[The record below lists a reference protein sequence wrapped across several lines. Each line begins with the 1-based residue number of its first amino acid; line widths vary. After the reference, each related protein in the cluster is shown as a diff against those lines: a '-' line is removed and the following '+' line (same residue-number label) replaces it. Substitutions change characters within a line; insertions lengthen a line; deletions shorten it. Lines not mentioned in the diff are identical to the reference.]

1 MRSSSRLPF
10 AKWLA
15 PPIGAAIVLVAG
27 SSVAL
32 ATTLTA
38 GAVVRVPDNPLG
50 GSPTCA
56 ALVAKHTA
64 LGSVN
69 YPDAEVEPNIAV
81 DPTNPQHLIGSVQ
94 QATHQG
100 SAAIGDIAEW
110 TQQLSSLAND
120 LAAKVGTFF
129 GKVRAA

>member
-1 MRSSSRLPF
+1 MRSRSRLPF

-15 PPIGAAIVLVAG
+15 PPIGAAIVVVTA

-50 GSPTCA
+50 GNPACA

-81 DPTNPQHLIGSVQ
+81 DPPP
-94 QATHQG
+94 
-100 SAAIGDIAEW
+100 AAPDRLRPAGTAG
-110 TQQLSSLAND
+110 TT
-120 LAAKVGTFF
+120 AAPTG
-129 GKVRAA
+129 

>member
-15 PPIGAAIVLVAG
+15 PPIGAAIVVVAA

-32 ATTLTA
+32 ATTFTA

-56 ALVAKHTA
+56 ALVAKQ
-64 LGSVN
+64 VF
-69 YPDAEVEPNIAV
+69 E
-81 DPTNPQHLIGSVQ
+81 
-94 QATHQG
+94 
-100 SAAIGDIAEW
+100 
-110 TQQLSSLAND
+110 
-120 LAAKVGTFF
+120 
-129 GKVRAA
+129 GK